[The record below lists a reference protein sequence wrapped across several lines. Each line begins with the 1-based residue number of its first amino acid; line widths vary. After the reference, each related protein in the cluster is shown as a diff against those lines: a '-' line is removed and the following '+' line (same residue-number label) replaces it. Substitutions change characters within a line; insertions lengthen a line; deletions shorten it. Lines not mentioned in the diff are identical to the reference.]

1 MKKMKFN
8 IINMDNWDRKECFEH
23 YYNNAKCT
31 YSLTVDMDITNLY
44 KYIKKH
50 NLRLYPTFTWIV
62 TKALNNHE
70 EFKMAFNAEG
80 KLGYFDFISPCY
92 SVLNEKTK
100 VMSDLFTEYTDD
112 FNEFYKA
119 MVNDLE
125 MYKRDTKYTTAFAEN
140 FYIVSSVPWITYSSF
155 NVNNETNM
163 PMLFPM
169 VTWGK
174 YYEKDE
180 KIFMPVSL
188 QVHHSI
194 ADGYH
199 CSLFYDEVKNISVN
213 PDEYL
218 CI

>member
-1 MKKMKFN
+1 M
-8 IINMDNWDRKECFEH
+8 
-23 YYNNAKCT
+23 
-31 YSLTVDMDITNLY
+31 
-44 KYIKKH
+44 
-50 NLRLYPTFTWIV
+50 
-62 TKALNNHE
+62 
-70 EFKMAFNAEG
+70 
-80 KLGYFDFISPCY
+80 
-92 SVLNEKTK
+92 NEKTK

-125 MYKRDTKYTTAFAEN
+125 MYKKDTKYTTAFAEN

-163 PMLFPM
+163 PMLFLM

-188 QVHHSI
+188 QVHQSV

-199 CSLFYDEVKNISVN
+199 CSLFYDEVKNISLN
-213 PDEYL
+213 PNEYL